1 MLWTLSLGH
10 WKIPLMV
17 CTCGVDIRWRHAW
30 EVVYH
35 NLLQME
41 TNSVG
46 VHCGKASD
54 SHTELNNFQFSKL
67 GKFWYVPVP
76 QDDKHL
82 SQSMEICFLIIF
94 LFQLLPAN
102 NVLADYTQLWW
113 PHLKVPFRSFNGHSL
128 NQLYPLLKNVEGE
141 VKNCYNHIATLHPFI
156 CKNTLNIIS
165 IVRDPSNPIQ
175 PSPVHL

>member
-1 MLWTLSLGH
+1 MKACLRGPISQSATDGNKLCWRSLWEGFRSLTL
-10 WKIPLMV
+10 
-17 CTCGVDIRWRHAW
+17 
-30 EVVYH
+30 
-35 NLLQME
+35 
-41 TNSVG
+41 
-46 VHCGKASD
+46 
-54 SHTELNNFQFSKL
+54 QFSKL

-76 QDDKHL
+76 QDDEHL

-128 NQLYPLLKNVEGE
+128 NQLYLLLHNVEGE

-175 PSPVHL
+175 PSPVHLQPNLQPIFNTIWWWWWQY

>member
-1 MLWTLSLGH
+1 MKACLRGRISQSATDVNKLCWRSLWEGFRSLTL
-10 WKIPLMV
+10 
-17 CTCGVDIRWRHAW
+17 
-30 EVVYH
+30 
-35 NLLQME
+35 
-41 TNSVG
+41 
-46 VHCGKASD
+46 
-54 SHTELNNFQFSKL
+54 QFSKL

-76 QDDKHL
+76 QDDEHL